1 MKGGDEPS
9 CWFPFCK
16 HSWTLSKPET
26 ETGLSTKVMPAYNF
40 LAKPTIGAKD
50 FLDFDLNKDKQ
61 IDAQEVRAQFKG
73 ELDAKEL
80 HQFLGFVCCNELFAK
95 KQMML
100 E

>member
-1 MKGGDEPS
+1 MQYRKATEPTGALNFGLPNGGRWKAVMNRG

-26 ETGLSTKVMPAYNF
+26 ETGF
-40 LAKPTIGAKD
+40 IGAKD

-80 HQFLGFVCCNELFAK
+80 HQFLGWICL
-95 KQMML
+95 L
-100 E
+100 